1 MTNERVDQLLVS
13 QGLVDSLDQAQRI
26 VMAGQV
32 RADGQ
37 LITKP
42 STRVQPGAQL
52 EVARL
57 PRYVSRGGR
66 KLEAA
71 LEAFQAPVAG
81 LVCADVGASTGGFS
95 DCLLQHGAS
104 RVYAIDVGQGILHWK
119 LRKDPRVVVME
130 GTNARYLEYLPEPI
144 QLVTADAAFISLKV
158 LLPVLLN
165 WFPQSGGDLIA
176 LIKPQY
182 ETDREAADRGSGV
195 IRDPQIHRQVLKS
208 VLEFASQLGFALK
221 GLIRSPI
228 FGPKG
233 NTEFLAWLR
242 STGTGIQDWESLVE
256 GVIADKTAG

>member
-1 MTNERVDQLLVS
+1 MTNERVDRLLVS

-37 LITKP
+37 LIVKP
-42 STRVQPGAQL
+42 STRVPSGTRL
-52 EVARL
+52 EVAQL

-71 LEAFQAPVAG
+71 LDAFQTPVSG
-81 LVCADVGASTGGFS
+81 LVCADVGASTGGFT
-95 DCLLQHGAS
+95 DCLLQEGAS

-130 GTNARYLEYLPEPI
+130 GTNARYLEYLPEPV
-144 QLVTADAAFISLKV
+144 QLVTVDAAFISLKL
-158 LLPVLLN
+158 LLPVLMN
-165 WFPQSGGDLIA
+165 WFPQSSGDLIA
-176 LIKPQY
+176 LIKPQF

-195 IRDPQIHRQVLKS
+195 IRDPQIHRQILVG
-208 VLEFASQLGFALK
+208 VLEFASQLRFALK

-228 FGPKG
+228 LGPKG
-233 NTEFLAWLR
+233 NTEFLAWLS
-242 STGTGIQDWESLVE
+242 STGPWIQEWESLVE
-256 GVIADKTAG
+256 GVVTD